1 MFIGGD
7 GQGTLVVGGRAKC
20 GGLLDYHSFGA
31 ASDAHL
37 LLLRDEVADVG
48 GRRRCHHHVPGT
60 VPHRRRVRA
69 HAGGYTLS
77 GSPGATENVKCSRR
91 HARSSGLG
99 PIEGKDRCLRVPA
112 ISMRPFYPP
121 NHGSILSV
129 KCSLLL
135 VYAHPVCKFLRLKIQ
150 PPEDLTAVDFWVLEH
165 GPSLF
170 SSETRLELP
179 DRPRFGH
186 NTRERPTWTSSH
198 PLASPGHTP
207 GDRTEGPQDPRT
219 RTKLLRAPRYLEI

>member
-1 MFIGGD
+1 
-7 GQGTLVVGGRAKC
+7 
-20 GGLLDYHSFGA
+20 
-31 ASDAHL
+31 
-37 LLLRDEVADVG
+37 
-48 GRRRCHHHVPGT
+48 VPGT

-77 GSPGATENVKCSRR
+77 GSPGATENVKCADGTLARADSGRSRGKTDACVSLRSLCDLFIPRTTVLSSRSNLRFWSCTRIQSANSRAAARRSHSRR
-91 HARSSGLG
+91 
-99 PIEGKDRCLRVPA
+99 
-112 ISMRPFYPP
+112 
-121 NHGSILSV
+121 
-129 KCSLLL
+129 
-135 VYAHPVCKFLRLKIQ
+135 
-150 PPEDLTAVDFWVLEH
+150 FWVLEH

>member
-1 MFIGGD
+1 M
-7 GQGTLVVGGRAKC
+7 
-20 GGLLDYHSFGA
+20 DYHSFGA

-77 GSPGATENVKCSRR
+77 GSPGATENVKCRR

-112 ISMRPFYPP
+112 TFLSPEPRFYPLGQMFAFGRVRASSLQIRAFEDSAARRS
-121 NHGSILSV
+121 HSRRFLGSRTRTFAFFLETALS
-129 KCSLLL
+129 S
-135 VYAHPVCKFLRLKIQ
+135 
-150 PPEDLTAVDFWVLEH
+150 DLT
-165 GPSLF
+165 
-170 SSETRLELP
+170 RL
-179 DRPRFGH
+179 GH
-186 NTRERPTWTSSH
+186 NTRERPIRTSSH

>member
-1 MFIGGD
+1 M
-7 GQGTLVVGGRAKC
+7 
-20 GGLLDYHSFGA
+20 DYHSFGA

-48 GRRRCHHHVPGT
+48 GRRRCHHHMPGT

-99 PIEGKDRCLRVPA
+99 PIEGKDRCLRVPVRA
-112 ISMRPFYPP
+112 GTFLSPEPRFYPLGQIYAFGRVRASSLQIRAFEDSAARRS
-121 NHGSILSV
+121 HSRRFLGSRTRTFAFFLETALS
-129 KCSLLL
+129 S
-135 VYAHPVCKFLRLKIQ
+135 
-150 PPEDLTAVDFWVLEH
+150 DLT
-165 GPSLF
+165 
-170 SSETRLELP
+170 RL
-179 DRPRFGH
+179 GH
-186 NTRERPTWTSSH
+186 NTRERPIRTSSH

>member
-1 MFIGGD
+1 M
-7 GQGTLVVGGRAKC
+7 
-20 GGLLDYHSFGA
+20 DYHSFGA

-77 GSPGATENVKCSRR
+77 GSPGATENVKCRR

-112 ISMRPFYPP
+112 KKTDAFYPP
-121 NHGSILSV
+121 NHGFILSV
-129 KCSLLL
+129 KCSLL
-135 VYAHPVCKFLRLKIQ
+135 VVHAHPVCKFARLKIQ
-150 PPEDLTAVDFWVLEH
+150 PPEDLTAVDFGFSNTTFAFFLRDSPLSSRTGRAWDTTRVSA
-165 GPSLF
+165 PSG
-170 SSETRLELP
+170 R
-179 DRPRFGH
+179 
-186 NTRERPTWTSSH
+186 
-198 PLASPGHTP
+198 
-207 GDRTEGPQDPRT
+207 PRT
-219 RTKLLRAPRYLEI
+219 RSHRQATHRATERKALRTHGRARSFFGPRDISRYNCSSKRR

>member
-1 MFIGGD
+1 M
-7 GQGTLVVGGRAKC
+7 
-20 GGLLDYHSFGA
+20 DYHSFGA

-112 ISMRPFYPP
+112 TFSAFYPP
-121 NHGSILSV
+121 NHGFYPLGQIYAFGRVRAS
-129 KCSLLL
+129 SLQIR
-135 VYAHPVCKFLRLKIQ
+135 AF
-150 PPEDLTAVDFWVLEH
+150 EDSAARRSHSRRFWVLEH

-179 DRPRFGH
+179 DRPRVGH
-186 NTRERPTWTSSH
+186 NTRERPSWTSSH

>member
-1 MFIGGD
+1 M
-7 GQGTLVVGGRAKC
+7 
-20 GGLLDYHSFGA
+20 DYHSFGA

-37 LLLRDEVADVG
+37 LLLRDQVADVG

-77 GSPGATENVKCSRR
+77 GSPGATENVKCRR

-112 ISMRPFYPP
+112 TFSAFLSPEPRFYPL
-121 NHGSILSV
+121 GQIYAFGRVRAS
-129 KCSLLL
+129 SLQIPAFEDSAVCRVVRYELL
-135 VYAHPVCKFLRLKIQ
+135 VTRYGLFFQ

-170 SSETRLELP
+170 PPRLALSS
-179 DRPRFGH
+179 
-186 NTRERPTWTSSH
+186 
-198 PLASPGHTP
+198 
-207 GDRTEGPQDPRT
+207 RT
-219 RTKLLRAPRYLEI
+219 

>member
-1 MFIGGD
+1 M
-7 GQGTLVVGGRAKC
+7 
-20 GGLLDYHSFGA
+20 DYHSFGA

-99 PIEGKDRCLRVPA
+99 PIEGKDRCLRVPVRA
-112 ISMRPFYPP
+112 GTFLSPEPRFYPL
-121 NHGSILSV
+121 GQMFAFSRARAS
-129 KCSLLL
+129 SLQIR
-135 VYAHPVCKFLRLKIQ
+135 AF
-150 PPEDLTAVDFWVLEH
+150 EDSAARRSHSRRFWVLEH

>member
-1 MFIGGD
+1 M
-7 GQGTLVVGGRAKC
+7 
-20 GGLLDYHSFGA
+20 DYHSFGA

-77 GSPGATENVKCSRR
+77 GSPGATENVKCADGTLARADSGRSRGKTDACVSLRSLCDLFIPRTTVLSSRSNLRFWSCTRIQSANSRAAARRSHSRR
-91 HARSSGLG
+91 
-99 PIEGKDRCLRVPA
+99 
-112 ISMRPFYPP
+112 
-121 NHGSILSV
+121 
-129 KCSLLL
+129 
-135 VYAHPVCKFLRLKIQ
+135 
-150 PPEDLTAVDFWVLEH
+150 FWVLEH

>member
-1 MFIGGD
+1 M
-7 GQGTLVVGGRAKC
+7 
-20 GGLLDYHSFGA
+20 DYHSFGA

-48 GRRRCHHHVPGT
+48 GRRRCHHHMPGT

-129 KCSLLL
+129 KFTLLV
-135 VYAHPVCKFLRLKIQ
+135 VYAHPVCKFARSRQKISQPSILGSRTRTFAFFLR
-150 PPEDLTAVDFWVLEH
+150 D
-165 GPSLF
+165 G
-170 SSETRLELP
+170 LELP
-179 DRPRFGH
+179 DLPRLGH
-186 NTRERPTWTSSH
+186 NTRERPIRTSSH

>member
-1 MFIGGD
+1 M
-7 GQGTLVVGGRAKC
+7 
-20 GGLLDYHSFGA
+20 DYHSFGA

-48 GRRRCHHHVPGT
+48 GRRRCQHHEPGT

-135 VYAHPVCKFLRLKIQ
+135 VYAHPVCKFARLKNQ
-150 PPEDLTAVDFWVLEH
+150 PPEDLTAVDF
-165 GPSLF
+165 GF
-170 SSETRLELP
+170 SNTDLRFFPPRLALSSRTGRALDTTRVSAP
-179 DRPRFGH
+179 
-186 NTRERPTWTSSH
+186 
-198 PLASPGHTP
+198 PG
-207 GDRTEGPQDPRT
+207 RPRT
-219 RTKLLRAPRYLEI
+219 RSHRQATHRATERKALRTHGRARSFFGPRDISRYNCSSKRR

>member
-1 MFIGGD
+1 M
-7 GQGTLVVGGRAKC
+7 
-20 GGLLDYHSFGA
+20 DYHSFGA

-48 GRRRCHHHVPGT
+48 GRRRCHHHMPGT

-99 PIEGKDRCLRVPA
+99 PIEGKDRCLRVPVRA
-112 ISMRPFYPP
+112 GTFLSPEPRFYPLGQIYAFGRVRASSLQIRAFEDSAARRS
-121 NHGSILSV
+121 HSRRFLGSRTRTF
-129 KCSLLL
+129 
-135 VYAHPVCKFLRLKIQ
+135 AFFLR
-150 PPEDLTAVDFWVLEH
+150 D
-165 GPSLF
+165 G
-170 SSETRLELP
+170 LELP
-179 DRPRFGH
+179 DLTRLGH
-186 NTRERPTWTSSH
+186 NTRERPIRTSSH

>member
-1 MFIGGD
+1 MPSPYA
-7 GQGTLVVGGRAKC
+7 R
-20 GGLLDYHSFGA
+20 HRPSP
-31 ASDAHL
+31 ASCTRSCRWIHPQW
-37 LLLRDEVADVG
+37 
-48 GRRRCHHHVPGT
+48 VP
-60 VPHRRRVRA
+60 
-69 HAGGYTLS
+69 
-77 GSPGATENVKCSRR
+77 RR
-91 HARSSGLG
+91 HGKCEMQTARSLSGLG

-129 KCSLLL
+129 KFTLLV
-135 VYAHPVCKFLRLKIQ
+135 VYAHPVCKFARLKIQ

-170 SSETRLELP
+170 SSETALAP
-179 DRPRFGH
+179 DRTRLGH
-186 NTRERPTWTSSH
+186 NTRERPNRTSSH

-207 GDRTEGPQDPRT
+207 GDRTEGFQDPRT

>member
-1 MFIGGD
+1 M
-7 GQGTLVVGGRAKC
+7 
-20 GGLLDYHSFGA
+20 DYRSFGA

-48 GRRRCHHHVPGT
+48 GRRRYHHHVPGT

-99 PIEGKDRCLRVPA
+99 PIEGKDRCLRVPVRA
-112 ISMRPFYPP
+112 GTFLSPEPRFYPLGQMFAFTRVRASSLQIP
-121 NHGSILSV
+121 AFEDSAARRSHSRRFLGSRTRTF
-129 KCSLLL
+129 
-135 VYAHPVCKFLRLKIQ
+135 AFFLR
-150 PPEDLTAVDFWVLEH
+150 D
-165 GPSLF
+165 G
-170 SSETRLELP
+170 LELP
-179 DRPRFGH
+179 DLTRLGH
-186 NTRERPTWTSSH
+186 NTRERPIRTSSH

>member
-1 MFIGGD
+1 M
-7 GQGTLVVGGRAKC
+7 
-20 GGLLDYHSFGA
+20 DYHSFGA

-77 GSPGATENVKCSRR
+77 GSPGATENVKCRR

-99 PIEGKDRCLRVPA
+99 PIEGKDRCLRVPVRA
-112 ISMRPFYPP
+112 GTFLSPEPRFYPL
-121 NHGSILSV
+121 GQIYAFGRVRAS
-129 KCSLLL
+129 SLQIP
-135 VYAHPVCKFLRLKIQ
+135 AI
-150 PPEDLTAVDFWVLEH
+150 EDSAARRSHSRRFWVLEH

-170 SSETRLELP
+170 SSETALSSRTCRAW
-179 DRPRFGH
+179 D
-186 NTRERPTWTSSH
+186 TTSVSA
-198 PLASPGHTP
+198 PSG
-207 GDRTEGPQDPRT
+207 RPRT
-219 RTKLLRAPRYLEI
+219 RSHRQATHRATERKALRTHGRARSFFGPRDISRYNCSSKRR